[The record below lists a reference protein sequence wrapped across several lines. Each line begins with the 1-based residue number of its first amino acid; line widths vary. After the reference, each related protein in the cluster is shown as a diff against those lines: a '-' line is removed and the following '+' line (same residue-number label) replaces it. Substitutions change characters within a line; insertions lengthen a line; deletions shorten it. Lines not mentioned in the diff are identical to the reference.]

1 MQLLLRDGA
10 HGSSLTEEGSKLL
23 DAYPAVE
30 EQLTAEAQRL
40 YEEMVG

>member
-23 DAYPAVE
+23 DAYHAVE